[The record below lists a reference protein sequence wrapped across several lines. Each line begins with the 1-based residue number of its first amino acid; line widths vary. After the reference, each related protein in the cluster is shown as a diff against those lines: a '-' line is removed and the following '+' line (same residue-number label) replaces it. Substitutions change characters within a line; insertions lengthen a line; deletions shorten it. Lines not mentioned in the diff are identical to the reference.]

1 MSNKN
6 ETIREA
12 LAKTMASRLLTQ
24 SETARRLGVSAA
36 LINNIVNGRD
46 KTDPKLKISDDLW
59 RKIAA
64 FCGVSGWNT
73 AETRD
78 YKRIY
83 ALCVKCQ
90 QNSTSRAI
98 SFAPGSGKSHAL
110 KSYAGTHNNVYYIEC
125 DEYWSKKDFLRELRQ
140 QMGLVESGLS
150 ITEMVSS
157 IIEYLNRTEMP
168 LVIIDEADKLK
179 DPVLNFFKTFYNK
192 TTCGFVLCGA
202 PYFQKRIMKGVRLQ
216 KQSYQEIYSRLG
228 GEFFDMMGL
237 NKEDIRKVCVANG
250 ISDDNDISMIA
261 NSSVAVDT
269 LSNDN
274 ACDLRR
280 VKAQIEKIKLEQSI
294 KQA

>member
-6 ETIREA
+6 ESIRVA
-12 LAKTMASRLLTQ
+12 LSATMASRGLSQ
-24 SETARRLGVSAA
+24 SETARRLGVSAS
-36 LINNIVNGRD
+36 LVNNIVNGRD
-46 KTDPKLKISDDLW
+46 KTDAKLKISEDLW

-73 AETRD
+73 ADTRD
-78 YKRIY
+78 YKRITV
-83 ALCVKCQ
+83 LCGKCQ
-90 QNSTSRAI
+90 RDSSSRAI
-98 SFAPGSGKSHAL
+98 SFAPGSGKSYAL
-110 KSYAGTHNNVYYIEC
+110 KSYAGSHNNVYYIEC
-125 DEYWSKKDFLRELRQ
+125 DEYWSKKDFLRELRL
-140 QMGLVESGLS
+140 QMGLIEAGLS

-179 DPVLNFFKTFYNK
+179 DPVLNFFKTLYNK

-216 KQSYQEIYSRLG
+216 KQSYQQIYSRLG
-228 GEFFDMMGL
+228 GEFFAMKGL
-237 NKEDIRKVCVANG
+237 NSDDIRKVCVANG

-261 NSSVAVDT
+261 NSSMAVDS

-280 VKAQIEKIKLEQSI
+280 VKAKIEEIKLEQSV
-294 KQA
+294 KQS